1 MNNKHYRKSSIVRVA
16 LLLAVTASVI
26 GLVPLFS
33 SSALAFGV
41 SDLNGNYGARNSG
54 WAFEGMPRGNA
65 TANSLIPFNTVELI
79 SFNGAGM
86 FTGNQIVFG
95 DGVAT
100 PHSIS
105 GTYTV
110 ETDGRGT
117 MTWTTNGIPKHRDF
131 VIVNGGAELQ
141 FLQSDPAGSNVATAG
156 GVMIKQ

>member
-16 LLLAVTASVI
+16 LLLALTAFVI

-41 SDLNGNYGARNSG
+41 GDLNGNYGAQNSG
-54 WAFEGMPRGNA
+54 WLFKGMPNPNA

-79 SFNGAGM
+79 NFNGAGM
-86 FTGNQIVFG
+86 FTGNQIVSD
-95 DGVAT
+95 DGVAV
-100 PHSIS
+100 PLSIS

-117 MTWTTNGIPKHRDF
+117 MTWTVNGGPKHRDF

-141 FLQSDPAGSNVATAG
+141 FLQSDPAGSSVAMAG

>member
-1 MNNKHYRKSSIVRVA
+1 MRLELSSPWHADVPRVRGRNRPRRGVTEGQNKKRKLKFMNNKHYRKSSIVRVA
-16 LLLAVTASVI
+16 LLLALTASGI
-26 GLVPLFS
+26 GLFPLFS

-41 SDLNGNYGARNSG
+41 SDLNGNYGARNAG

-65 TANSLIPFNTVELI
+65 TANWLIPFNTLVLI
-79 SFNGAGM
+79 SFKRAGI

-117 MTWTTNGIPKHRDF
+117 MTWT
-131 VIVNGGAELQ
+131 
-141 FLQSDPAGSNVATAG
+141 
-156 GVMIKQ
+156 